1 MATIE
6 EEHYAS
12 FSNLLQ
18 HFTNIPNINKAWF
31 FNSNTL
37 AMFSINQPDL
47 LTNKTKTLILS
58 CNVVKQE
65 NDGSVVEFLWT
76 PFPIEMYGVVSMIVP
91 SPSGSKLLVIRNHEK
106 EEGVSC
112 CFEIW
117 SCSCLEKEFH
127 IPQSLHG
134 LVYNDG
140 WLVLMIYEIDKY
152 LNFYYNS
159 CDDFSQYP
167 M

>member
-1 MATIE
+1 MATTE
-6 EEHYAS
+6 EENYAS
-12 FSNLLQ
+12 FSNLLP

-65 NDGSVVEFLWT
+65 NDGSVEFLWA
-76 PFPIEMYGVVSMIVP
+76 PFPIEMCGVVTMIVP
-91 SPSGSKLLVIRNHEK
+91 SPSGSKLLVIKNQEK
-106 EEGVSC
+106 DGVVSC

-127 IPQSLHG
+127 IPQSMHG

-140 WLVLMIYEIDKY
+140 WLVMMIYEIDKY
-152 LNFYYNS
+152 LYFYYNS
-159 CDDFSQYP
+159 SDIFSQYS